1 LPEYLYDFPVQA
13 IPWNTVE
20 GSWTFLERF
29 PQEQID
35 ELFSTFHTEQQV
47 LFEYL
52 LTQDEEWFP
61 EEKQG
66 GFILKLGFFL
76 WTVFR
81 GAKRGILK
89 TVTDDLLC
97 EVLKERNEH
106 LNLMEYESELRAREI
121 GQCDMMKH
129 PQFNLLMFVFEKTIE
144 GHDRDGENLIPRANK
159 AAYHHL
165 NVTIL
170 ALDKAAS

>member
-1 LPEYLYDFPVQA
+1 MQT

-20 GSWTFLERF
+20 GSWAFLERF
-29 PQEQID
+29 PQEKID
-35 ELFSTFHTEQQV
+35 EFFATFQTQQQV

-52 LTQDEEWFP
+52 SEQDQEWFP

-76 WTVFR
+76 WTVMR
-81 GAKRGILK
+81 GVKRSILP

-121 GQCDMMKH
+121 GQFDTMKH

-144 GHDRDGENLIPRANK
+144 GHDRDGENLIPPANK
-159 AAYHHL
+159 AAFHHL

-170 ALDKAAS
+170 ALDRAAALKV